1 MGFFYFDESTHEKGG
16 FTLGAFVYSERSL
29 DGPVSEALRASD
41 LVPYV
46 DEFKS
51 GSRMDRHPEQVR
63 ARYELRGVFRSLCR
77 VGVIVAA
84 VSTPGELGL
93 EALMGL
99 EKIISANR
107 LSSDSHDVFFDEGTF
122 LSEQAGHRAVSQR
135 PTLRSSR
142 FFFEQDSVEVPG
154 LQVAD
159 LLAHSCAMMLLTE
172 LGLINKT
179 VKAGE
184 NSGFDPDLDVSL
196 DFELNANLRHHFFS
210 VKTSPDPRLNEDFWF
225 DVESRGLHVAE
236 NCDASLKRAALSRF
250 GRMFLGCIH

>member
-1 MGFFYFDESTHEKGG
+1 MVHAEARGAAGESAVCNAESILSAVNRTPLSLPKCCQLTLLNLQHGFFYFDDSTHEKGG

-84 VSTPGELGL
+84 VSAPGELGL

-107 LSSDSHDVFFDEGTF
+107 L
-122 LSEQAGHRAVSQR
+122 R
-135 PTLRSSR
+135 PTPMTFSSMKVRS
-142 FFFEQDSVEVPG
+142 
-154 LQVAD
+154 
-159 LLAHSCAMMLLTE
+159 
-172 LGLINKT
+172 
-179 VKAGE
+179 
-184 NSGFDPDLDVSL
+184 
-196 DFELNANLRHHFFS
+196 
-210 VKTSPDPRLNEDFWF
+210 
-225 DVESRGLHVAE
+225 
-236 NCDASLKRAALSRF
+236 
-250 GRMFLGCIH
+250 

>member
-1 MGFFYFDESTHEKGG
+1 M
-16 FTLGAFVYSERSL
+16 
-29 DGPVSEALRASD
+29 
-41 LVPYV
+41 PYV
-46 DEFKS
+46 DEFRS
-51 GSRMDRHPEQVR
+51 GSRLDRHPEQVR
-63 ARYELRGVFRSLCR
+63 SCYELRGVFRSLCR

-84 VSTPGELGL
+84 VSAPGELGL

-122 LSEQAGHRAVSQR
+122 LSEQAGHRTVSQL

-159 LLAHSCAMMLLTE
+159 LLAHSCAMMLLAE

-179 VKAGE
+179 VNTHSSTA
-184 NSGFDPDLDVSL
+184 VY
-196 DFELNANLRHHFFS
+196 
-210 VKTSPDPRLNEDFWF
+210 V
-225 DVESRGLHVAE
+225 
-236 NCDASLKRAALSRF
+236 
-250 GRMFLGCIH
+250 